1 MLNASIFELLNFLIF
16 LQEEKKK
23 KKRNKW
29 NVLRKMVIKKD
40 SVPRR
45 LSHISTAR
53 SDLTD
58 LERLILVD
66 RESAEAGRVTLK
78 ARDDKKILIQKEKQL
93 QEKKEDNNK
102 VKVNEMVEK
111 EQEVEHPV
119 KKGLLGT
126 QLLTPR
132 KISRK
137 IDPVI
142 ESFVVPDLK
151 NEVKNEGKVEKCS
164 KLRSQ
169 CFG

>member
-1 MLNASIFELLNFLIF
+1 M
-16 LQEEKKK
+16 
-23 KKRNKW
+23 
-29 NVLRKMVIKKD
+29 LRKMVIKKD

-78 ARDDKKILIQKEKQL
+78 ARDDKKILIQKEKQEKEEKEEKEEKILLL

-102 VKVNEMVEK
+102 VKVNEMVEE

-142 ESFVVPDLK
+142 ESFVVPDSK
-151 NEVKNEGKVEKCS
+151 DEGKVEKS
-164 KLRSQ
+164 KEISVFWITTFHYTSCNYRYNT
-169 CFG
+169 F

>member
-1 MLNASIFELLNFLIF
+1 
-16 LQEEKKK
+16 
-23 KKRNKW
+23 
-29 NVLRKMVIKKD
+29 MVIKKD

-58 LERLILVD
+58 LERLVLVD

-78 ARDDKKILIQKEKQL
+78 ARDDKKILIQKEKEEKEEKQLLL

-102 VKVNEMVEK
+102 VKVNEMVDK

-151 NEVKNEGKVEKCS
+151 NEGTLKNQKVVDLS
-164 KLRSQ
+164 VLDTTFTVLVVIIVIILFDSS
-169 CFG
+169 FLF

>member
-78 ARDDKKILIQKEKQL
+78 ARDDKKILIQKEKQEKIL

-102 VKVNEMVEK
+102 IKVNEMVEE
-111 EQEVEHPV
+111 EQEIEHPV

-142 ESFVVPDLK
+142 ESYVVPDLK
-151 NEVKNEGKVEKCS
+151 NEGTLKNVQS
-164 KLRSQ
+164 
-169 CFG
+169 

>member
-1 MLNASIFELLNFLIF
+1 M
-16 LQEEKKK
+16 
-23 KKRNKW
+23 
-29 NVLRKMVIKKD
+29 LRKMVIKKD

-78 ARDDKKILIQKEKQL
+78 ARDDKKILIQKEKEEKMLLL

-111 EQEVEHPV
+111 EQEIEHPV

-142 ESFVVPDLK
+142 ESYVVPDLK
-151 NEVKNEGKVEKCS
+151 DEGKVEKLKS
-164 KLRSQ
+164 
-169 CFG
+169 

>member
-1 MLNASIFELLNFLIF
+1 
-16 LQEEKKK
+16 
-23 KKRNKW
+23 
-29 NVLRKMVIKKD
+29 MVIKKD

-78 ARDDKKILIQKEKQL
+78 ARDDKKILIQKEKEEKEEKQL

-151 NEVKNEGKVEKCS
+151 NEVKNEGTLKNVQS
-164 KLRSQ
+164 VDLSVLDNNLHLY
-169 CFG
+169 

>member
-23 KKRNKW
+23 KKSNKW

-78 ARDDKKILIQKEKQL
+78 ARDDKKILIQKEKQEKMLML

-142 ESFVVPDLK
+142 ESYVVPDLK
-151 NEVKNEGKVEKCS
+151 NEGTLKNVQS
-164 KLRSQ
+164 
-169 CFG
+169 